1 MLLGRE
7 EELAQLEGLLTAA
20 REGAGGVLVLRGPAG
35 IGKTALLDHAMREAR
50 GTRVVRVAGIESETE
65 IGFAALHQLL
75 LPFLGRLPNLPPP
88 QRSALAAVFGLRQGK
103 EPERFLV
110 GLAALSLLA
119 DAAGEPLLCVVDDA
133 QWLDQESA
141 QVLAFVARRLQ
152 AERLVMMFAVREP
165 TPRLLPLTGLPDRE
179 IRGLAPRAA
188 AELLASATPG
198 RPDDRISE
206 RIVAETGGNPLALIE
221 LAHELDPGHLTGA
234 ARLPD
239 PLPISQ
245 RLGARFVREIRDLP
259 ASSQMMLLT
268 AAAEQT
274 GDPAVLWRAGAEL
287 GFGWDAGAGAEARQL
302 LEPGTRVR
310 FRHPL
315 IRSAVYYGASSGER
329 RRVHQVLAAVTDP
342 DRDPDR
348 RAWHLAEAA
357 TGPDEVLA
365 AALEDA
371 AGTARSRGGSDAEV
385 IIRMRA
391 AELTPEPARRAGR
404 LVATAQAALTA
415 GAFSQAGSLVES
427 AEPALADPLTRALA
441 AEIRGKIQMRAG
453 GSAARLPAL
462 LLTTARAYEHVD
474 VRRRREKLLEAMN
487 MVFTVRQAALEVTP
501 LEIAKEALTLTP
513 PPEGEATPGDLLL
526 EGCATLIAI
535 GYAEA
540 VPVLH
545 AALAALADLAD
556 PRAPGTLGVAAAHA
570 VWDDRFA
577 DESADERAPAV
588 AGPSEALGRGRYRDA
603 FEAAR
608 HLCEL
613 DMVNLDHQRL
623 PDLIE
628 AGVRCGERDQAQSAL
643 SRLRAKAQV
652 AGTPWALGLLA
663 RSEAL
668 LAEPA
673 DAERLYLLA
682 IEHLE
687 RTRMTADLARA
698 YLLYGEWLRRHRRRN
713 DARARLSMA
722 HDMFVEMGAAAF
734 ADRCRIELV
743 AAGTRHGASADASDD
758 LTPQERQIATL
769 AAGRATNQEIAAQLF
784 ISPSTV
790 DYHLKKVFRKLGVTS
805 RRQLK
810 LRKP

>member
-7 EELAQLEGLLTAA
+7 EECAQLEGLLTAA
-20 REGAGGVLVLRGPAG
+20 REGAGGVLVLRGQAG
-35 IGKTALLDHAMREAR
+35 IGKTALLEHAVREAR
-50 GTRVVRVAGIESETE
+50 GARVVRVAGIESETE

-75 LPFLGRLPNLPPP
+75 LPFLGRLPSLPPP

-165 TPRLLPLTGLPDRE
+165 TTRLLPLTGLPDRE

-245 RLGARFVREIRDLP
+245 RLGARFVREVRDLP

-287 GFGWDAGAGAEARQL
+287 GFGWDAGAVAEARQL

-329 RRVHQVLAAVTDP
+329 QRVHQVLAAVTDP

-357 TGPDEVLA
+357 PGPDEVLA

-404 LVATAQAALTA
+404 LVATAQAALNA

-427 AEPALADPLTRALA
+427 AEPALVDPLTRALA
-441 AEIRGKIQMRAG
+441 AEIRGKIQMWAG
-453 GSAARLPAL
+453 GSTARLPAL

-474 VRRRREKLLEAMN
+474 VRRRREKLLEAMD
-487 MVFTVRQAALEVTP
+487 MVFTIGQAALEVTP
-501 LEIAKEALTLTP
+501 LEIAKEALALAP

-545 AALAALADLAD
+545 AALAGLADQ
-556 PRAPGTLGVAAAHA
+556 RAPGTLGVAAAHA
-570 VWDDRFA
+570 VWDDRF
-577 DESADERAPAV
+577 ADERAPAV

-613 DMVNLDHQRL
+613 EVVNLDHQRL

-643 SRLRAKAQV
+643 SRLRTKAQA

-668 LAEPA
+668 LAKPA

-682 IEHLE
+682 IEHLA
-687 RTRMTADLARA
+687 RTRITADLARA

-743 AAGTRHGASADASDD
+743 AAGTRPGASDD

-805 RRQLK
+805 RRQLT